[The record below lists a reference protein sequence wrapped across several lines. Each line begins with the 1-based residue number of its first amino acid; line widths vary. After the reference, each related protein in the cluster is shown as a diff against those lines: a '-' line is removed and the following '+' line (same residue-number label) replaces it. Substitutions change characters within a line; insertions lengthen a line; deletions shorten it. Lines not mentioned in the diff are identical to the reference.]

1 MVVNAYSSGP
11 NNDYF
16 QLNGDTGSN
25 YGFRFNNSGAA
36 DQGSGVATS
45 YFGVMG
51 TSQGYYDGTYISIT
65 IPRYSE
71 TEYKMINFIQTKGNN
86 LYLGSNSWNNTAAI
100 TSFTIGVTNS
110 QTMSGGTMYIYG
122 VK

>member
-1 MVVNAYSSGP
+1 MA
-11 NNDYF
+11 
-16 QLNGDTGSN
+16 
-25 YGFRFNNSGAA
+25 
-36 DQGSGVATS
+36 
-45 YFGVMG
+45 
-51 TSQGYYDGTYISIT
+51 
-65 IPRYSE
+65 
-71 TEYKMINFIQTKGNN
+71 NFTQTKGNN